1 MAQPVTQRQ
10 VIHSE
15 WIKLRTVRSS
25 WLVLGATVLGIVV
38 TGLLVSY
45 ATNAHWSTMTAS
57 SRAHFS
63 PVNQDLIGVNL
74 AELTVGVLGV
84 LAVTGEYTS
93 GMIRATFAAVPR
105 RVPVLLAKAGIIA
118 AVTFAVC
125 LAAVLVT
132 FLGGQALLGAHG
144 ISLGQPEAVRAVL
157 GKSALGYTESLGIPS
172 LRARIA
178 RHYAEMYGVPVGADR
193 VIVTSDNPRSEDPAA
208 IIEEILVGSGQNVEH
223 EVDRRVAIDRV
234 IATASPGDVVVIAG
248 KGHEQGQ
255 EFEAGRKVPFDDV
268 TVVRESLQRTLSA
281 SR

>member
-45 ATNAHWSTMTAS
+45 ATNAHWSAMTAS

-105 RVPVLLAKAGIIA
+105 RVPVLLAKAGVIA

-157 GKSALGYTESLGIPS
+157 GAALYLTVVAVLGIGLGFLIRS
-172 LRARIA
+172 TAGGIA
-178 RHYAEMYGVPVGADR
+178 TLLGLLLVLPV
-193 VIVTSDNPRSEDPAA
+193 IAA
-208 IIEEILVGSGQNVEH
+208 ALPGRRGQA
-223 EVDRRVAIDRV
+223 VDRYLPS
-234 IATASPGDVVVIAG
+234 T
-248 KGHEQGQ
+248 
-255 EFEAGRKVPFDDV
+255 AGRALF
-268 TVVRESLQRTLSA
+268 TMNGGHAMLSPWTGFGVFLLYA
-281 SR
+281 AAVLAFAALVLCRRDA